1 VKYRLEFTPEASADI
16 AEAFSWYEARRNGL
30 GGEFEGELDRTLG
43 YITGMP
49 LAGWPVHRTLRRA
62 LMRRFPFTVY
72 YSVAADLIEIRAVL
86 HNRRHPRTWLR
97 RA

>member
-1 VKYRLEFTPEASADI
+1 MKYRLEFRPEASADI
-16 AEAFSWYEARRNGL
+16 AEAFSWYEERRAGL
-30 GGEFEGELDRTLG
+30 GAAFADELDRTLG

-49 LAGWPVHRTLRRA
+49 LAGRPVHRALRRA

-72 YSVAADLIEIRAVL
+72 YSLTADLIDIRAVL
-86 HNRRHPRTWLR
+86 HSRRHPRTWLR